1 LYRKVAANLPLDQ
14 VRVIMPTSIGLG
26 FSSKIPAS
34 DHTLDNHIRWINTV
48 LKELKLTELVY
59 AGQDWGGPIGMGALS
74 LSPELLKGAV
84 ILNTGLNAPSI
95 SVDLSPAHA
104 TVKTPLVGELILEVF
119 ASIFENL
126 ARVQG
131 DPESWT
137 DELVELYGK
146 PVYDSGNAKAPLA
159 MMRMVTDGP
168 DHPSASALRKI
179 EEYVKGLDIPAEI
192 VWGMND
198 PILAKTLPVMK
209 SNFPD
214 ARVIETSAGH
224 FLQEEVPEE
233 IAEALI
239 RVISEVK

>member
-1 LYRKVAANLPLDQ
+1 
-14 VRVIMPTSIGLG
+14 M
-26 FSSKIPAS
+26 
-34 DHTLDNHIRWINTV
+34 
-48 LKELKLTELVY
+48 
-59 AGQDWGGPIGMGALS
+59 
-74 LSPELLKGAV
+74 
-84 ILNTGLNAPSI
+84 
-95 SVDLSPAHA
+95 
-104 TVKTPLVGELILEVF
+104 
-119 ASIFENL
+119 
-126 ARVQG
+126 
-131 DPESWT
+131 
-137 DELVELYGK
+137 VELYGK

-179 EEYVKGLDIPAEI
+179 EEYVKRLDIPAEI

-214 ARVIETSAGH
+214 ARVIATSAGH

-233 IAEALI
+233 IAEALM